1 MARQANNELDEKA
14 FAMAAGA
21 VSAAASL
28 FMGAGMGMYSWGMMR
43 WMFPS
48 AGSFGIILWAIE
60 AGIIGGVLGYAFAW
74 LYNMFK
80 AK

>member
-1 MARQANNELDEKA
+1 MAKRTGVALDEKA

-21 VSAAASL
+21 ILAAASL

-48 AGSFGIILWAIE
+48 SGPLGMILWPVE
-60 AGIIGGVLGYAFAW
+60 AAVIGAALGYAFAR
-74 LYNMFK
+74 LYNAFR
-80 AK
+80 A